1 MNIAQL
7 RAFHAV
13 AKHGTFS
20 AAALALGVSQ
30 PAVTQHVRGL
40 EETIGGRLFH
50 RRANGIALTADG
62 EDLLP
67 RVHQVIKGL
76 EDVAA
81 HLESGKQLR
90 SGHLSIGLCGPH
102 VAMPM
107 IRQFR
112 ISHPGISIETT
123 MQNSGRLLDMV
134 AQVQVDLAVVTLTAP
149 VNDLVCHRLVDQAV
163 LLLVPVGHEWA
174 GRNAIDIAE
183 LQGQPFVVRE
193 QGSMTRRIFDT
204 ALSGRE
210 IDIRPELVL
219 SSREAVKEAVTAG
232 LGLGIVLDKELGH
245 DSRLVGIKLTGA
257 DLSAAEYLIAH
268 PEVSELGAV
277 REFIALVVPA
287 CRPVA
292 QLSAAR
298 L

>member
-123 MQNSGRLLDMV
+123 MCNSSQLLDMV
-134 AQVQVDLAVVTLTAP
+134 GQLRVDLAVVTLTAP
-149 VNDLVCHRLVDQAV
+149 VNDLICHRIVDQDV
-163 LLLVPVGHEWA
+163 LLMLPVEHEWA
-174 GRNAIDIAE
+174 GRDLVDIAE
-183 LQGQPFVVRE
+183 LGGQPFVSRE
-193 QGSMTRRIFDT
+193 QGSMTQRIFNA
-204 ALSGRE
+204 ALTER
-210 IDIRPELVL
+210 DISIRTELVL
-219 SSREAVKEAVTAG
+219 SSREAVKEAVVAG

-257 DLSAAEYLIAH
+257 DLSAAEYLVAH

-277 REFIALVVPA
+277 REFITLAVPA
-287 CRPVA
+287 YHPA
-292 QLSAAR
+292 GQLSELR
-298 L
+298 P

>member
-30 PAVTQHVRGL
+30 PAVTQNVRGL
-40 EETIGGRLFH
+40 EETLGGRLFH

-123 MQNSGRLLDMV
+123 MCNSSQLLDMV
-134 AQVQVDLAVVTLTAP
+134 GQFRVDLAVVTLTAP
-149 VNDLVCHRLVDQAV
+149 VNDLICHRLVDQDV
-163 LLLVPVGHEWA
+163 LLMVPVEHEWA
-174 GRNAIDIAE
+174 GRDVVDIAG
-183 LQGQPFVVRE
+183 LAGQPFVLRE
-193 QGSMTRRIFDT
+193 QGSMTQRIFNA
-204 ALSGRE
+204 ALTER
-210 IDIRPELVL
+210 DISIRTELVL
-219 SSREAVKEAVTAG
+219 SSREAVKEAVVAG

-257 DLSAAEYLIAH
+257 DLSAAEYLVAH

-277 REFIALVVPA
+277 REFIALAVPA
-287 CRPVA
+287 LPLA
-292 QLSAAR
+292 QPSDTR